1 MKKILFIASFLSLTS
16 CVDNS
21 VDSQQII
28 NNERRTLRSIM
39 TRTSVIENELDT
51 LLSMSRVQSDVNNLM
66 MGRIVVI
73 DSVFVLSLKKED
85 ALFLGVSEEIYD
97 KYLEYVE
104 RLNGM

>member
-1 MKKILFIASFLSLTS
+1 
-16 CVDNS
+16 
-21 VDSQQII
+21 
-28 NNERRTLRSIM
+28 M

-51 LLSMSRVQSDVNNLM
+51 LLSMSRVQSDVNNLV

>member
-1 MKKILFIASFLSLTS
+1 
-16 CVDNS
+16 
-21 VDSQQII
+21 
-28 NNERRTLRSIM
+28 M

-85 ALFLGVSEEIYD
+85 AQFLGVSEEIYD

>member
-1 MKKILFIASFLSLTS
+1 
-16 CVDNS
+16 
-21 VDSQQII
+21 
-28 NNERRTLRSIM
+28 M

>member
-1 MKKILFIASFLSLTS
+1 
-16 CVDNS
+16 
-21 VDSQQII
+21 
-28 NNERRTLRSIM
+28 M
-39 TRTSVIENELDT
+39 TRTSVIENEPDT

-104 RLNGM
+104 RLNRM

>member
-1 MKKILFIASFLSLTS
+1 
-16 CVDNS
+16 
-21 VDSQQII
+21 
-28 NNERRTLRSIM
+28 M

-66 MGRIVVI
+66 MRRIVVI

-104 RLNGM
+104 RLNRM

>member
-1 MKKILFIASFLSLTS
+1 
-16 CVDNS
+16 
-21 VDSQQII
+21 
-28 NNERRTLRSIM
+28 M

-73 DSVFVLSLKKED
+73 DSVFVLSLKEED

-104 RLNGM
+104 RLNRM

>member
-1 MKKILFIASFLSLTS
+1 
-16 CVDNS
+16 
-21 VDSQQII
+21 
-28 NNERRTLRSIM
+28 M

-51 LLSMSRVQSDVNNLM
+51 LLSMNRVQSDVNNLM

>member
-1 MKKILFIASFLSLTS
+1 MSLTS

>member
-1 MKKILFIASFLSLTS
+1 
-16 CVDNS
+16 
-21 VDSQQII
+21 
-28 NNERRTLRSIM
+28 M

-51 LLSMSRVQSDVNNLM
+51 LLSMSRVQSDVNNLV

-104 RLNGM
+104 RLNRM

>member
-1 MKKILFIASFLSLTS
+1 M
-16 CVDNS
+16 
-21 VDSQQII
+21 
-28 NNERRTLRSIM
+28 RSIM

-73 DSVFVLSLKKED
+73 DSVFVLSLKEED

-104 RLNGM
+104 RLNRM

>member
-1 MKKILFIASFLSLTS
+1 
-16 CVDNS
+16 
-21 VDSQQII
+21 
-28 NNERRTLRSIM
+28 M
-39 TRTSVIENELDT
+39 TRSSVIENELDT

-73 DSVFVLSLKKED
+73 DSVFVLSLKEED

-104 RLNGM
+104 RLNRM